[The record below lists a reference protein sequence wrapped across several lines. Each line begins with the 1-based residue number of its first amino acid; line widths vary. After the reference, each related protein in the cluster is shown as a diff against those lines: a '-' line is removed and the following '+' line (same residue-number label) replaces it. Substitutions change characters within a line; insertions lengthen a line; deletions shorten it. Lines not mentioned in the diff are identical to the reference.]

1 MTNYKTALF
10 CEFDKYAAESYC
22 AVHGIDPSLNIGDI
36 TKADEKS
43 VPDFNTMFGGSPCQ
57 DFSIAGKQGGLH
69 GHVKVAAIHTIP

>member
-1 MTNYKTALF
+1 MRYTTSLF

-22 AVHGIDPSLNIGDI
+22 AVHDTAPELNIGDI

-57 DFSIAGKQGGLH
+57 DYAEFGITLTSLSQGNRG
-69 GHVKVAAIHTIP
+69 GCMDM

>member
-1 MTNYKTALF
+1 MKYTTSLF

-22 AVHGIDPSLNIGDI
+22 AVHDTAPELNIGDI

-57 DFSIAGKQGGLH
+57 DYAEEIVIPKLLH
-69 GHVKVAAIHTIP
+69 QVP